1 MGKLL
6 IATQNRGK
14 RAEIKALLKSS
25 AVELVFPQEINLDL
39 DVAETGETYAENAA
53 LKAQTYAQASG
64 LFTLADDSG
73 LEVDVL
79 DGQPGLHSARFAP
92 QPNATDADR
101 RAYLLGKLA
110 SHPRPWRALFRCVVA
125 LAAPEGECYF
135 VAGICIGEI
144 IPQERG
150 EHGFGYDPI
159 FMVESTGKTMAELV
173 MEEKNKLSHRAR
185 AVKAARPILEG
196 WLGS

>member
-14 RAEIKALLKSS
+14 RAEIKALLKGS

-110 SHPRPWRALFRCVVA
+110 PHPRPWRALFRCVVA
-125 LAAPEGECYF
+125 LTAPEGECYF
-135 VAGICIGEI
+135 VAGTCLGEI

-185 AVKAARPILEG
+185 AVTAARPILEQL
-196 WLGS
+196 LG